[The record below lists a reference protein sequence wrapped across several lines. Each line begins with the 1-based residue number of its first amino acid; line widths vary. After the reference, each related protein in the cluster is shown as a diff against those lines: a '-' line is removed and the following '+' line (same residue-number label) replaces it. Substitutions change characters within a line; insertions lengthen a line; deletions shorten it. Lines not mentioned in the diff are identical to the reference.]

1 MAEISLEA
9 GSAAER
15 AALHFRANPGLMMD
29 RHGLA
34 KLLNIMPPMVESV
47 LGPAV
52 NQQLI
57 TIVNDGDL
65 GRAWRAGPRMVM
77 WTAGGRAAAPV
88 VESLSAVPPRRAA
101 PRRILPML
109 DLAKLRVSTDL
120 PKPESIKKGPG
131 VTRHDHVFNL
141 LTKDGMSVSGIPHEY
156 RQSVGG
162 AALNYLSVRPK
173 LKAKCKLQI
182 RMIDSDTFGV
192 WRVAIENA
200 A

>member
-1 MAEISLEA
+1 MPEISLEA

-15 AALHFRANPGLMMD
+15 AALHFRANPNLLMD

-34 KLLNIMPPMVESV
+34 KLLGITPPQAESV
-47 LGPAV
+47 LEPAV

-57 TIVNDGDL
+57 TIVSDRDL
-65 GRAWRAGPRMVM
+65 GRAWRAGPRLAA
-77 WTAGGRAAAPV
+77 WTAGCWTAAPAL
-88 VESLSAVPPRRAA
+88 ESRPAVAPRSTV

-109 DLAKLRVSTDL
+109 DLAKLKVSTDT
-120 PKPESIKKGPG
+120 PRPESMKKGHG
-131 VTRHDHVFNL
+131 VTRHDHIFNM
-141 LTKDGMSVSGIPHEY
+141 LTKDGMSVSGIPREY
-156 RQSVGG
+156 RQAVSG

-173 LKAKCKLQI
+173 LKARCKLQI
-182 RMIDSDTFGV
+182 RMVDSDTFGV